1 MKLFL
6 CLLTGWLLAFSS
18 PVSFAQVRDTLTTA
32 EAPVSSSALT
42 APAPIESSDGGS
54 YSPIFYVLEFGLLCL
69 LMSFVGAG
77 VIFILAG
84 LVVIMALV
92 AFGLLS
98 SSLLV
103 GLHKRSLTTGI
114 NLFIMTLAI
123 VCGLAMGGPGLW
135 MINSYT
141 NWLTSD
147 MALISGLF
155 CGLIAGILLGLITCN
170 LLHRFVQYVK
180 LRLNV

>member
-6 CLLTGWLLAFSS
+6 FFLTCWLLAFS
-18 PVSFAQVRDTLTTA
+18 PTVTFAQVRDTLTTA

-42 APAPIESSDGGS
+42 APAPIENSDGGS

-69 LMSFVGAG
+69 LMSFMGAG
-77 VIFILAG
+77 VIFILTG
-84 LVVIMALV
+84 LVVIMVLI

-103 GLHKRSLTTGI
+103 GLHKRSLATGI

-135 MINSYT
+135 LINSYT
-141 NWLTSD
+141 NWMTSD
-147 MALISGLF
+147 MALIAGLL
-155 CGLIAGILLGLITCN
+155 CGLLAGVLLGLIACN
-170 LLHRFVQYVK
+170 LLHRFVQYVRM
-180 LRLNV
+180 RLNV